1 MLAEVTLR
9 LTAILENIAD
19 SASKSKTKAGKAFN
33 KNFVVSQ
40 EWLSRLALWQMYIV
54 KSYCKEIVED
64 GIIIFLYTQF
74 HP

>member
-40 EWLSRLALWQMYIV
+40 E
-54 KSYCKEIVED
+54 
-64 GIIIFLYTQF
+64 
-74 HP
+74 